1 MSNSVIQ
8 EIITRLE
15 TEYDKAHS
23 VESKSILAYLIGL
36 LKNNY
41 VIKEKN
47 LLERFYIKGILQG
60 IDSLEN
66 DNNLKSFDDLYN
78 QKNLEL

>member
-15 TEYDKAHS
+15 TEYNKAHS
-23 VESKSILAYLIGL
+23 VESRSILAYLTGL

-41 VIKEKN
+41 IIRERN
-47 LLERFYIKGILQG
+47 LLEKFYIKGIMHS

-66 DNNLKSFDDLYN
+66 DTILKSFDDLYN
-78 QKNLEL
+78 QENLT

>member
-15 TEYDKAHS
+15 TEYDKAYS
-23 VESKSILAYLIGL
+23 VESKSILAYLTGL

-47 LLERFYIKGILQG
+47 LLEKFYIKGIMQS
-60 IDSLEN
+60 IDSMEN
-66 DNNLKSFDDLYN
+66 DTILKSFDDLYN
-78 QKNLEL
+78 QENLT

>member
-15 TEYDKAHS
+15 TEYDKAYS
-23 VESKSILAYLIGL
+23 VESKSILAYLTGL

-47 LLERFYIKGILQG
+47 LLEKFYIKGIMQS
-60 IDSLEN
+60 IDSFEN
-66 DNNLKSFDDLYN
+66 DTILKSFDDLYN
-78 QKNLEL
+78 QENLT

>member
-15 TEYDKAHS
+15 TEYNKAHS
-23 VESKSILAYLIGL
+23 VESRSILAYLTGL

-41 VIKEKN
+41 IIRERN
-47 LLERFYIKGILQG
+47 LLEKFYIKGIMH

-66 DNNLKSFDDLYN
+66 DTILKSFDDLYN
-78 QKNLEL
+78 QENLT

>member
-23 VESKSILAYLIGL
+23 VESKSILAYLTGL

-47 LLERFYIKGILQG
+47 LLEKFYIKGIMQT
-60 IDSLEN
+60 IDSMEN
-66 DNNLKSFDDLYN
+66 DTILKSFDDLYD
-78 QKNLEL
+78 QENLT